1 MSRLQIDLVDMR
13 TRPDK
18 IKQDVVFNW
27 ILNCIDHFN
36 KFCRAFRLKNKSA
49 VDVPV
54 KLRELFFVFGPP
66 RLLHSDNGNEFV
78 ARVLTELKKLLPELC
93 FIRGRPR
100 HPQSQGCVE
109 RANGV
114 LCDALGKWLTTNN
127 TIHCLEEL
135 LPVNNID
142 DGDDLPTPVADMDGI
157 VVDRTD
163 DTVDLVDSDVISLV
177 EKLTDDVVCN
187 SIVVKNIF
195 NPNNEH
201 NINRNNLLD
210 CLQDVD
216 SLLKCS
222 NTDYA
227 SSRSAVSEPYTQ
239 SAISILDEI
248 TSPSFLSWSG
258 IDVIASQPITSS
270 LDPDSSTTQ
279 ASSGN
284 SLPVSTN
291 TNISVYSS
299 SSSRHDLIRKTATNN
314 YLNTANKKIKLHH
327 VYLNNL
333 TEKFDVNDCVG
344 VQIHTIDRT
353 NTDAKL
359 LPCLILEKN
368 RKNDDLVFKLV
379 CQYGKLQSA
388 FSVEIL
394 VDLKSACPQELK
406 QLSVDELKDISF
418 IEVCKLYVSG
428 AVSGRACDCY
438 CPCKKANVSC
448 STKCH
453 SKRGACQ
460 NMGD

>member
-1 MSRLQIDLVDMR
+1 
-13 TRPDK
+13 
-18 IKQDVVFNW
+18 
-27 ILNCIDHFN
+27 
-36 KFCRAFRLKNKSA
+36 
-49 VDVPV
+49 
-54 KLRELFFVFGPP
+54 
-66 RLLHSDNGNEFV
+66 
-78 ARVLTELKKLLPELC
+78 
-93 FIRGRPR
+93 
-100 HPQSQGCVE
+100 
-109 RANGV
+109 
-114 LCDALGKWLTTNN
+114 
-127 TIHCLEEL
+127 
-135 LPVNNID
+135 NNIN

-187 SIVVKNIF
+187 SIVG
-195 NPNNEH
+195 
-201 NINRNNLLD
+201 L
-210 CLQDVD
+210 
-216 SLLKCS
+216 
-222 NTDYA
+222 
-227 SSRSAVSEPYTQ
+227 
-239 SAISILDEI
+239 
-248 TSPSFLSWSG
+248 
-258 IDVIASQPITSS
+258 
-270 LDPDSSTTQ
+270 
-279 ASSGN
+279 
-284 SLPVSTN
+284 
-291 TNISVYSS
+291 
-299 SSSRHDLIRKTATNN
+299 SSRHDLIRKTATNN